1 MTEWWTAQLHLQVE
15 KLDYYCTFLD
25 FGMMMCSSDYAVFT
39 NDSAQK
45 LLRDKFVLIMGDSGK
60 SSALHSNQVQTETLK
75 LCTTRSEPKS
85 TVACTVACRGL
96 WWLGPGQR
104 KTSLDKKINRKKI
117 KLKILIFQRAG
128 GLVTRFKL
136 NSKRSL
142 FYSL

>member
-1 MTEWWTAQLHLQVE
+1 
-15 KLDYYCTFLD
+15 
-25 FGMMMCSSDYAVFT
+25 MCSSDYAVFT

-104 KTSLDKKINRKKI
+104 KTSLDKKNKSQKI

-136 NSKRSL
+136 NLKRSL